1 MSIEMNFSFVKEE
14 RRMKKTKTNSV
25 IRILSYIVPHWHL
38 VTASTIAGVV
48 KLSMPLI
55 LPQVIGYFTDELLVS
70 AYISNTDKVNEILKW
85 LVILLGIYILIYIPA
100 AFIRQAG
107 SIEVANRIM
116 NKMRCELFEHLQLMS
131 AEFHNNNRSGSLV
144 TRVNS
149 DVEQV
154 HEFIWGVVTN
164 IWIDGITIIIYIV
177 LLCRINVFLTIVAC
191 FALPVSVIATKRIR
205 ERISQ
210 NSRKARK
217 GLSDISGYM
226 QERMSGFSVV
236 KLFGMEKFEN
246 DKFKEYSDKIYKYNR
261 NTNRF
266 FSLGEAITSSFSEVI
281 CSVVV
286 CLSAILI
293 VKDKM
298 TIGEMIIF
306 ETYIAYFIT
315 PIKRFAELNV
325 TYSKSIAGI
334 ERVFDIFDI
343 KPEIHEKENALIFSG
358 KEDVRIAFQNVNF
371 RYDKTAS
378 EYILKDI
385 SFSIEPEEKVAL
397 IGSSGCGKSTIIN
410 LLARFYD
417 IDSGKISFGNRDLY
431 DYSMASIYN
440 QMGIVFQETILF
452 SGTIEENVR
461 YGKIN
466 ATIQELERAAEA
478 ANATDFIKNFPDGWN
493 TMIGERGTGLS
504 GGQKQRIS
512 IARVFLKNPKLLI
525 LDEATSALDSESEAQ
540 VQDALDNLMKKR
552 TTIIIAH
559 RLSTIVN
566 ADKIIV
572 MDKGKIVEI
581 GTHEQLLQLNGR
593 YKELYDMQFRN
604 VI

>member
-1 MSIEMNFSFVKEE
+1 MNFSFVKEE
-14 RRMKKTKTNSV
+14 RRMKKAKTNSV

-48 KLSMPLI
+48 KLAMPLI

-70 AYISNTDKVNEILKW
+70 TYISNTDKVNEILKW

-236 KLFGMEKFEN
+236 KLFGMETFEN
-246 DKFKEYSDKIYKYNR
+246 DKFKKYSDKIYKYNR

-286 CLSAILI
+286 CLSAIFI

-334 ERVFDIFDI
+334 ERVFDILDI
-343 KPEIHEKENALIFSG
+343 KPEIHEKENAFIFSG

-397 IGSSGCGKSTIIN
+397 VGSSGCGKSTIIN

-452 SGTIEENVR
+452 SGTIE
-461 YGKIN
+461 
-466 ATIQELERAAEA
+466 
-478 ANATDFIKNFPDGWN
+478 
-493 TMIGERGTGLS
+493 
-504 GGQKQRIS
+504 
-512 IARVFLKNPKLLI
+512 
-525 LDEATSALDSESEAQ
+525 
-540 VQDALDNLMKKR
+540 
-552 TTIIIAH
+552 
-559 RLSTIVN
+559 
-566 ADKIIV
+566 
-572 MDKGKIVEI
+572 
-581 GTHEQLLQLNGR
+581 
-593 YKELYDMQFRN
+593 
-604 VI
+604 

>member
-1 MSIEMNFSFVKEE
+1 MNFSFVKEE

-70 AYISNTDKVNEILKW
+70 TYISNTDKVNEILKW

-286 CLSAILI
+286 CLSAIFI

-581 GTHEQLLQLNGR
+581 GTHEQLLQLNSR

>member
-1 MSIEMNFSFVKEE
+1 
-14 RRMKKTKTNSV
+14 MKKTKTNSV
-25 IRILSYIVPHWHL
+25 VRILSYIVPHWHL

-70 AYISNTDKVNEILKW
+70 TNISNTDKVNEILKW

-236 KLFGMEKFEN
+236 KLFGMEKFEIG
-246 DKFKEYSDKIYKYNR
+246 KFKEYSDKIYKYNR

-581 GTHEQLLQLNGR
+581 GAHEQLLQLNGR

>member
-70 AYISNTDKVNEILKW
+70 TYISNTDKVNEILKW
-85 LVILLGIYILIYIPA
+85 LIILLGIYILIYIPA

-236 KLFGMEKFEN
+236 KLFGMETFEN

-466 ATIQELERAAEA
+466 ATIQELERAAET

-540 VQDALDNLMKKR
+540 VQNALDNLMKKR

>member
-1 MSIEMNFSFVKEE
+1 MSIEINFSFVKEE

-70 AYISNTDKVNEILKW
+70 TYISNTDKVNEILKW

-343 KPEIHEKENALIFSG
+343 KPVIHEKENALIFSG

-440 QMGIVFQETILF
+440 QMGIVFQETMLF

-581 GTHEQLLQLNGR
+581 GAHEQLLQLNGR

>member
-1 MSIEMNFSFVKEE
+1 
-14 RRMKKTKTNSV
+14 MKKTENNCV
-25 IRILSYIVPHWHL
+25 MRILAYIVPHWYL
-38 VTASTIAGVV
+38 VMASTIAGVV
-48 KLSMPLI
+48 KLSIPLI

-70 AYISNTDKVNEILKW
+70 TYMSDTEKVNEILKW
-85 LVILLGIYILIYIPA
+85 LLILLGIYVLICIPA

-144 TRVNS
+144 TRINS

-164 IWIDGITIIIYIV
+164 IWIDGITIIIYVV
-177 LLCRINVFLTIVAC
+177 LLCRINVFLTVVAC
-191 FALPVSVIATKRIR
+191 FALPVSVIATKQIR
-205 ERISQ
+205 KKISH
-210 NSRKARK
+210 NSRKVRK

-226 QERMSGFSVV
+226 QERMSGFSIV

-246 DKFKEYSDKIYKYNR
+246 DKFREYSNKLYKYNR

-266 FSLGEAITSSFSEVI
+266 FSLGEAMTSSFSEVI
-281 CSVVV
+281 CSVIV

-293 VKDKM
+293 VKGKM

-306 ETYIAYFIT
+306 ETYMAYFIT
-315 PIKRFAELNV
+315 PIKRFVELNV

-334 ERVFDIFDI
+334 ERVFDILDME
-343 KPEIHEKENALIFSG
+343 PEIQEKENALIFPA
-358 KEDVRIAFQNVNF
+358 KEDIRFAFQNVYF
-371 RYDKTAS
+371 KYDKTAS
-378 EYILKDI
+378 EYILKGI

-397 IGSSGCGKSTIIN
+397 VGASGCGKSTVVS

-431 DYSMASIYN
+431 DYSLASIYE

-452 SGTIEENVR
+452 SGTIEENIR
-461 YGKIN
+461 YGKKD
-466 ATIQELERAAEA
+466 ATGQELEKAAEA
-478 ANATDFIKNFPDGWN
+478 ANAIGFIRSFPDGWN
-493 TMIGERGTGLS
+493 TIIGERGTGLS

-525 LDEATSALDSESEAQ
+525 LDEATSALDAESEKQ
-540 VQDALDNLMKKR
+540 VQDALDNLMEKR
-552 TTIIIAH
+552 TSIVIAH

-572 MDKGKIVEI
+572 MDKGKIVEV

-593 YKELYDMQFRN
+593 YKELYEIFTKEHSGS
-604 VI
+604 IK

>member
-1 MSIEMNFSFVKEE
+1 MKFSFVKEE
-14 RRMKKTKTNSV
+14 RWMRKTKTNSA

-38 VTASTIAGVV
+38 VMASTIAGVV

-70 AYISNTDKVNEILKW
+70 TYMSNTEKVNEILKW
-85 LVILLGIYILIYIPA
+85 LIILLGVYVLIYIPA

-205 ERISQ
+205 KRISQ

-266 FSLGEAITSSFSEVI
+266 FSLGEAMTSSFSEVI
-281 CSVVV
+281 CSVIV

-293 VKDKM
+293 VKDRM

-397 IGSSGCGKSTIIN
+397 VGSSGCGKSTIIN

-466 ATIQELERAAEA
+466 ATMQELEKAAEA
-478 ANATDFIKNFPDGWN
+478 ANAIDFIKNFPDGWN

-525 LDEATSALDSESEAQ
+525 LDEATSALDSESETQ
-540 VQDALDNLMKKR
+540 VQDALDNLMKRR

-581 GTHEQLLQLNGR
+581 GSHEQLLQLNGR

>member
-1 MSIEMNFSFVKEE
+1 
-14 RRMKKTKTNSV
+14 MKKTKTNSV

-70 AYISNTDKVNEILKW
+70 TYISNTDKVNEILKW

-236 KLFGMEKFEN
+236 KLFGMETFEN

-293 VKDKM
+293 VKNKM

>member
-14 RRMKKTKTNSV
+14 RRMKKTKTNSA

-358 KEDVRIAFQNVNF
+358 KEDVRIAFHNVNF

-478 ANATDFIKNFPDGWN
+478 ANAADFIKNFPDGWN

>member
-1 MSIEMNFSFVKEE
+1 
-14 RRMKKTKTNSV
+14 MKKTKTNSV

-70 AYISNTDKVNEILKW
+70 TYISNTDKVNEILKW

-286 CLSAILI
+286 CLSAIFI

-581 GTHEQLLQLNGR
+581 GTHEQLLQLNSR

>member
-1 MSIEMNFSFVKEE
+1 
-14 RRMKKTKTNSV
+14 MKKTKTNSV
-25 IRILSYIVPHWHL
+25 VRILSYIVPHWHL

-70 AYISNTDKVNEILKW
+70 TYISNTDKINEIFKW

-246 DKFKEYSDKIYKYNR
+246 DKFKEHSDKIYKYNR

-378 EYILKDI
+378 EYTLKDI

-466 ATIQELERAAEA
+466 ATIEELERAAEA

>member
-1 MSIEMNFSFVKEE
+1 
-14 RRMKKTKTNSV
+14 MKKTKTNSV

-70 AYISNTDKVNEILKW
+70 TYISNTDKVNEILKW

-478 ANATDFIKNFPDGWN
+478 ANAADFIKNFPDGWN

-581 GTHEQLLQLNGR
+581 GSHEQLLQLNGR

>member
-1 MSIEMNFSFVKEE
+1 
-14 RRMKKTKTNSV
+14 MKKTKTNSV

-38 VTASTIAGVV
+38 IAASTIAGVV
-48 KLSMPLI
+48 KLAMPLI

-70 AYISNTDKVNEILKW
+70 TYISNTDKVNEILKW

-246 DKFKEYSDKIYKYNR
+246 DQFKEYSDKIYKYNR

-286 CLSAILI
+286 CMSAIFI

-371 RYDKTAS
+371 RYNKTAS

>member
-1 MSIEMNFSFVKEE
+1 MNFSFVKEE

-478 ANATDFIKNFPDGWN
+478 ANAADFIKNFPDGWN

>member
-1 MSIEMNFSFVKEE
+1 MNFSFVKEE
-14 RRMKKTKTNSV
+14 KWMKKTKTNSA

-70 AYISNTDKVNEILKW
+70 TYISNTDKVNEILKW

>member
-1 MSIEMNFSFVKEE
+1 
-14 RRMKKTKTNSV
+14 MKKTKTNSV

-70 AYISNTDKVNEILKW
+70 TYISNTDKVNEILKW

-191 FALPVSVIATKRIR
+191 FTLPVSVIATKRIR

-385 SFSIEPEEKVAL
+385 SFFIEPEEKVAL

>member
-1 MSIEMNFSFVKEE
+1 M
-14 RRMKKTKTNSV
+14 
-25 IRILSYIVPHWHL
+25 
-38 VTASTIAGVV
+38 
-48 KLSMPLI
+48 
-55 LPQVIGYFTDELLVS
+55 
-70 AYISNTDKVNEILKW
+70 
-85 LVILLGIYILIYIPA
+85 
-100 AFIRQAG
+100 
-107 SIEVANRIM
+107 
-116 NKMRCELFEHLQLMS
+116 
-131 AEFHNNNRSGSLV
+131 
-144 TRVNS
+144 
-149 DVEQV
+149 
-154 HEFIWGVVTN
+154 
-164 IWIDGITIIIYIV
+164 
-177 LLCRINVFLTIVAC
+177 
-191 FALPVSVIATKRIR
+191 
-205 ERISQ
+205 
-210 NSRKARK
+210 
-217 GLSDISGYM
+217 
-226 QERMSGFSVV
+226 
-236 KLFGMEKFEN
+236 
-246 DKFKEYSDKIYKYNR
+246 
-261 NTNRF
+261 
-266 FSLGEAITSSFSEVI
+266 
-281 CSVVV
+281 
-286 CLSAILI
+286 
-293 VKDKM
+293 
-298 TIGEMIIF
+298 
-306 ETYIAYFIT
+306 
-315 PIKRFAELNV
+315 
-325 TYSKSIAGI
+325 
-334 ERVFDIFDI
+334 
-343 KPEIHEKENALIFSG
+343 
-358 KEDVRIAFQNVNF
+358 RIAFQNVNF

-581 GTHEQLLQLNGR
+581 GAHEQLLQLNGR

>member
-1 MSIEMNFSFVKEE
+1 MNFSFVKEE

-70 AYISNTDKVNEILKW
+70 TYISNTDKVNEILKW

-371 RYDKTAS
+371 RYNKTAS

-478 ANATDFIKNFPDGWN
+478 ANAADFIKNFPDGWN

-581 GTHEQLLQLNGR
+581 GSHEQLLQLNGR

>member
-1 MSIEMNFSFVKEE
+1 MNFSFVKEE
-14 RRMKKTKTNSV
+14 RWMKKTKTNSA

-38 VTASTIAGVV
+38 VMASTIAGVV

-70 AYISNTDKVNEILKW
+70 TYISNTDKVNEILKW

-191 FALPVSVIATKRIR
+191 LALPVSVIATKRIR

-478 ANATDFIKNFPDGWN
+478 ANAADFIKNFPDGWN

-572 MDKGKIVEI
+572 MDKGRIVEI

>member
-1 MSIEMNFSFVKEE
+1 MSIEINFSFVKEE

-70 AYISNTDKVNEILKW
+70 TYISNTDKVNQILKW

-604 VI
+604 VV

>member
-1 MSIEMNFSFVKEE
+1 MNFSFVKEE

-70 AYISNTDKVNEILKW
+70 TYISNTDKVNEILKW
-85 LVILLGIYILIYIPA
+85 LIILLGIYILIYIPA

-205 ERISQ
+205 KRISQ

-236 KLFGMEKFEN
+236 KLFGMETFEN

-286 CLSAILI
+286 CLSAIFI

-466 ATIQELERAAEA
+466 ATIQELERAAET

-540 VQDALDNLMKKR
+540 VQNALDNLMKKR

>member
-1 MSIEMNFSFVKEE
+1 MNFSFVKEE

-25 IRILSYIVPHWHL
+25 MRILSYIVPHWHL

-48 KLSMPLI
+48 KLAMPLI

-70 AYISNTDKVNEILKW
+70 TYISNTDKVNEILKW

-191 FALPVSVIATKRIR
+191 FALPVSVITTKRIR

-286 CLSAILI
+286 CLSAIFI

-371 RYDKTAS
+371 RYNKTAS

-410 LLARFYD
+410 LFARFYD

-466 ATIQELERAAEA
+466 ATRQELERAAEA

>member
-1 MSIEMNFSFVKEE
+1 
-14 RRMKKTKTNSV
+14 MKKTKTNSA

-38 VTASTIAGVV
+38 VMASTIAGVV
-48 KLSMPLI
+48 KLAMPLI

-70 AYISNTDKVNEILKW
+70 AYMSNIDKVNEILKW

-210 NSRKARK
+210 NSRKVRK

-266 FSLGEAITSSFSEVI
+266 FSLGEAMTSSFSEVI
-281 CSVVV
+281 CSVIV

-452 SGTIEENVR
+452 SGTIEENIR

>member
-1 MSIEMNFSFVKEE
+1 MNFSFVKEE
-14 RRMKKTKTNSV
+14 RWMKKTKTNSV

-70 AYISNTDKVNEILKW
+70 TYMSNTNKVNEILKW

-236 KLFGMEKFEN
+236 KLFGMETFEN
-246 DKFKEYSDKIYKYNR
+246 DKFKEHSDKIYKYNR

-343 KPEIHEKENALIFSG
+343 KPEIREKENALIFSG

-478 ANATDFIKNFPDGWN
+478 ANAADFIKNFPDGWN

-540 VQDALDNLMKKR
+540 VQNALDNLMKKR

>member
-1 MSIEMNFSFVKEE
+1 MNFSFVKEE

-48 KLSMPLI
+48 KLAMPLI

-70 AYISNTDKVNEILKW
+70 TYISNTDKVNEILKW

-293 VKDKM
+293 VKNKM

-371 RYDKTAS
+371 RYNKTAS

-493 TMIGERGTGLS
+493 TVIGERGTGLS

>member
-1 MSIEMNFSFVKEE
+1 
-14 RRMKKTKTNSV
+14 
-25 IRILSYIVPHWHL
+25 
-38 VTASTIAGVV
+38 
-48 KLSMPLI
+48 
-55 LPQVIGYFTDELLVS
+55 
-70 AYISNTDKVNEILKW
+70 
-85 LVILLGIYILIYIPA
+85 
-100 AFIRQAG
+100 
-107 SIEVANRIM
+107 
-116 NKMRCELFEHLQLMS
+116 
-131 AEFHNNNRSGSLV
+131 
-144 TRVNS
+144 
-149 DVEQV
+149 
-154 HEFIWGVVTN
+154 
-164 IWIDGITIIIYIV
+164 
-177 LLCRINVFLTIVAC
+177 
-191 FALPVSVIATKRIR
+191 
-205 ERISQ
+205 
-210 NSRKARK
+210 
-217 GLSDISGYM
+217 
-226 QERMSGFSVV
+226 
-236 KLFGMEKFEN
+236 
-246 DKFKEYSDKIYKYNR
+246 
-261 NTNRF
+261 
-266 FSLGEAITSSFSEVI
+266 
-281 CSVVV
+281 
-286 CLSAILI
+286 
-293 VKDKM
+293 M

-397 IGSSGCGKSTIIN
+397 VGSSGCGKSTIIN

-466 ATIQELERAAEA
+466 ATMQELEKAAEA
-478 ANATDFIKNFPDGWN
+478 ANAIDFIKNFPDGWN

-540 VQDALDNLMKKR
+540 
-552 TTIIIAH
+552 
-559 RLSTIVN
+559 
-566 ADKIIV
+566 
-572 MDKGKIVEI
+572 I
-581 GTHEQLLQLNGR
+581 GRASCRER
-593 YKELYDMQFRN
+593 
-604 VI
+604 V

>member
-1 MSIEMNFSFVKEE
+1 
-14 RRMKKTKTNSV
+14 MKKTKTNSV

-70 AYISNTDKVNEILKW
+70 TYISNTDKVNEILKW

-236 KLFGMEKFEN
+236 KLFGMETFEN

-293 VKDKM
+293 VKNKM

-358 KEDVRIAFQNVNF
+358 KEDVRL
-371 RYDKTAS
+371 S
-378 EYILKDI
+378 
-385 SFSIEPEEKVAL
+385 L
-397 IGSSGCGKSTIIN
+397 IHI
-410 LLARFYD
+410 
-417 IDSGKISFGNRDLY
+417 
-431 DYSMASIYN
+431 
-440 QMGIVFQETILF
+440 
-452 SGTIEENVR
+452 
-461 YGKIN
+461 
-466 ATIQELERAAEA
+466 
-478 ANATDFIKNFPDGWN
+478 
-493 TMIGERGTGLS
+493 
-504 GGQKQRIS
+504 
-512 IARVFLKNPKLLI
+512 
-525 LDEATSALDSESEAQ
+525 
-540 VQDALDNLMKKR
+540 
-552 TTIIIAH
+552 
-559 RLSTIVN
+559 
-566 ADKIIV
+566 
-572 MDKGKIVEI
+572 
-581 GTHEQLLQLNGR
+581 
-593 YKELYDMQFRN
+593 
-604 VI
+604 

>member
-1 MSIEMNFSFVKEE
+1 
-14 RRMKKTKTNSV
+14 MKKTKTNSA

-38 VTASTIAGVV
+38 VMASTIAGVV
-48 KLSMPLI
+48 KLAMPLI

-70 AYISNTDKVNEILKW
+70 AYMSNIDKVNKILKW

-205 ERISQ
+205 KRISQ

-286 CLSAILI
+286 CLSAIFI

-397 IGSSGCGKSTIIN
+397 VGSSGCGKSTIIN

-572 MDKGKIVEI
+572 MDKGKIIEI

>member
-1 MSIEMNFSFVKEE
+1 MNFSFVKEE

-25 IRILSYIVPHWHL
+25 MRILSYIVPHWHL

-70 AYISNTDKVNEILKW
+70 TYISNTDKVNEILKW

-286 CLSAILI
+286 CLSAIFI

-371 RYDKTAS
+371 RYNKTAS

>member
-1 MSIEMNFSFVKEE
+1 MNFSFVKEE
-14 RRMKKTKTNSV
+14 RWMKKTKTNSV

-70 AYISNTDKVNEILKW
+70 TYISNTDKVNEILKW

-236 KLFGMEKFEN
+236 KLFGMETFEN
-246 DKFKEYSDKIYKYNR
+246 DKFKKYSDKIYKYNR

-293 VKDKM
+293 VKNKM

-552 TTIIIAH
+552 TTVIIAH

-581 GTHEQLLQLNGR
+581 GTHEELLQLNGR

>member
-1 MSIEMNFSFVKEE
+1 
-14 RRMKKTKTNSV
+14 MKKTKTNSV

-70 AYISNTDKVNEILKW
+70 TYISNTDKVNQILKW

-281 CSVVV
+281 CSAVV

-604 VI
+604 VV

>member
-1 MSIEMNFSFVKEE
+1 MNFSFVKEE

-25 IRILSYIVPHWHL
+25 MRILSYIVPHWHL

-48 KLSMPLI
+48 KLAMPLI

-70 AYISNTDKVNEILKW
+70 TYISNTDKANEILKW
-85 LVILLGIYILIYIPA
+85 LVILLGIYILLYIPA

-286 CLSAILI
+286 CLSAIFI

-371 RYDKTAS
+371 RYNKTAS

-440 QMGIVFQETILF
+440 QIGIVFQETILF

-466 ATIQELERAAEA
+466 ATRQELERAAEA

-540 VQDALDNLMKKR
+540 VQNALDNLMKKR

>member
-1 MSIEMNFSFVKEE
+1 MNFSFVKEE

-70 AYISNTDKVNEILKW
+70 TYISNTDKVNEILKW

-107 SIEVANRIM
+107 AIEVANRIM

-286 CLSAILI
+286 CLSAIFI

-397 IGSSGCGKSTIIN
+397 IGPSGCGKSTIIN

>member
-1 MSIEMNFSFVKEE
+1 MNFSFVKEE
-14 RRMKKTKTNSV
+14 RRMKKTKTNSI

-70 AYISNTDKVNEILKW
+70 TYISNTDKVNEILKW

-164 IWIDGITIIIYIV
+164 IWIDGITIIIYLV

-286 CLSAILI
+286 CLSAIFI

-343 KPEIHEKENALIFSG
+343 KPEIHEKENTLIFSG

-540 VQDALDNLMKKR
+540 VQNALDNLMKKR

>member
-1 MSIEMNFSFVKEE
+1 
-14 RRMKKTKTNSV
+14 MKKTKTNSV

-70 AYISNTDKVNEILKW
+70 TYISNTDKVNEILKW

-236 KLFGMEKFEN
+236 KLFGMETFEN

-293 VKDKM
+293 VKNKM

-493 TMIGERGTGLS
+493 TVIGERGTGLS

>member
-1 MSIEMNFSFVKEE
+1 MNFSFVKEE
-14 RRMKKTKTNSV
+14 KWMKKTKTNSA

-70 AYISNTDKVNEILKW
+70 AYISNTDKVNEILRW

-478 ANATDFIKNFPDGWN
+478 ANAADFIKNFPDGWN

>member
-1 MSIEMNFSFVKEE
+1 MSIEMKFSFVKEE
-14 RRMKKTKTNSV
+14 RWMRKTKTNSA

-38 VTASTIAGVV
+38 VMASTIAGVV

-70 AYISNTDKVNEILKW
+70 TYMSNTEKVNEILKW
-85 LVILLGIYILIYIPA
+85 LIILLGVYVLIYIPA

-144 TRVNS
+144 TRINS

-205 ERISQ
+205 KRISQ

-266 FSLGEAITSSFSEVI
+266 FSLGEAMTSSFSEVI
-281 CSVVV
+281 CSVIV

-293 VKDKM
+293 VKDRM

-343 KPEIHEKENALIFSG
+343 KPEIHEKEDALNFSE
-358 KEDVRIAFQNVNF
+358 KESVRIAFQNVNF
-371 RYDKTAS
+371 KYDKTAS

-397 IGSSGCGKSTIIN
+397 VGSSGCGKSTIIN

-466 ATIQELERAAEA
+466 ATMQELEKAAEA
-478 ANATDFIKNFPDGWN
+478 ANAIDFIKNFPDGWN

-525 LDEATSALDSESEAQ
+525 LDEATSALDSESETQ
-540 VQDALDNLMKKR
+540 VQDALDNLMKRR

-604 VI
+604 VM

>member
-1 MSIEMNFSFVKEE
+1 
-14 RRMKKTKTNSV
+14 MKKTKTNSA

-38 VTASTIAGVV
+38 VMASTIAGVV
-48 KLSMPLI
+48 KLAMPLI

-70 AYISNTDKVNEILKW
+70 AYMSNIDKVNEILKW

-205 ERISQ
+205 KRISQ

-281 CSVVV
+281 CSVIV

-397 IGSSGCGKSTIIN
+397 IGPSGCGKSTIIN

-417 IDSGKISFGNRDLY
+417 IDSGKISFGNGDLY

-493 TMIGERGTGLS
+493 TVIGERGTGLS

-512 IARVFLKNPKLLI
+512 IAGVFLKNPKLLI

>member
-1 MSIEMNFSFVKEE
+1 MNFSFVKEE

-48 KLSMPLI
+48 KLAMPLI

-70 AYISNTDKVNEILKW
+70 TYISNTDKVNEILKW
-85 LVILLGIYILIYIPA
+85 LVILLSIYILIYIPA

-371 RYDKTAS
+371 RYNKTAS

-431 DYSMASIYN
+431 DYSMASIYS